1 MSDETQSQEDPR
13 WREWMAA
20 AQGGDQAAYARLLE
34 DLVPFVRRVV
44 RGRVSDTSAADDVM
58 QEVLLSIHT
67 ARHTYRPERPLGP
80 WVRTIARN
88 AAIDWGR
95 RQTRD
100 LKRHVDVEN
109 VEPKATG
116 PSPDEFERGLS
127 PELSRAL
134 ALLPDAQREAVILL
148 KLEGLSVEEAA
159 NRVGVSSGAL
169 KLRAHRGYRGLR
181 DALGNERW

>member
-1 MSDETQSQEDPR
+1 MSGETQSQEDPR

-20 AQGGDQAAYARLLE
+20 AQAGDQAAYSRLLE
-34 DLVPFVRRVV
+34 DLLPLIRRVV
-44 RGRVSDTSAADDVM
+44 RGRVPDASSADDVM

-88 AAIDWGR
+88 ASIDWGR
-95 RQTRD
+95 RQTRE
-100 LKRHVDVEN
+100 LKRQVDVDT
-109 VEPKATG
+109 VEPRASG
-116 PSPDEFERGLS
+116 PAPDEFERGLS

-134 ALLPDAQREAVILL
+134 ESLPDAQREAVVLL
-148 KLEGLSVEEAA
+148 KLEGLTVEEAA
-159 NRVGVSSGAL
+159 NRVGVTSGAL

-181 DALGNERW
+181 DVLGQERW